1 MLKDSFGRVID
12 NLRISVTDRCNFRCV
27 YCMPAHGMKWL
38 DKKNILSFEEIFR
51 IAGIF
56 SGLGITRL
64 RLTGGEPLIRKELST
79 LIRMLRG
86 IEKIEDISLT
96 TNGYFLNEQAAAL
109 HGAGLKR
116 INISLDSLYSGS
128 FSSVTRRD
136 YYEDVRKGIAR
147 AVEVGMN
154 PVKINV
160 VLIRGFNDN
169 EILDFAELGR
179 KNNFIIRFIEFMPL
193 GSDDKWNVQKVVSAD
208 EIKRT
213 IESGFGMKLIPDAGG
228 SRKQP
233 ADVFRFEDGIG
244 RIGFISSVSEPF
256 CEHCN
261 RVRITSDG
269 KLRTCLFSHTE
280 TDLMKLLRGGAADSE
295 IREIIIE
302 AVSNKER
309 GHMINRPGFLRPE
322 RTMSQIGG

>member
-12 NLRISVTDRCNFRCV
+12 NLRVSVTDRCNFRCV

-64 RLTGGEPLIRKELST
+64 RLTGGEPLMRKELST
-79 LIRMLRG
+79 LIRMLRD

-128 FSSVTRRD
+128 FGSVTRRD

-179 KNNFIIRFIEFMPL
+179 KNNFVIRFIEFMPL
-193 GSDDKWNVQKVVSAD
+193 GSDDKWNVQKVVRSD
-208 EIKRT
+208 EIRST
-213 IESGFGMKLIPDAGG
+213 IESGFGMRLIPDAEG
-228 SRKQP
+228 KKNQP

-280 TDLMKLLRGGAADSE
+280 TDLMKLLRGGAQDGE

-309 GHMINRPGFLRPE
+309 GHMINRPGFQRPE

>member
-1 MLKDSFGRVID
+1 LLKDSFGRVID
-12 NLRISVTDRCNFRCV
+12 NLRVSVTDRCNFRCV

-64 RLTGGEPLIRKELST
+64 RLTGGEPLMRKELST
-79 LIRMLRG
+79 LIRMLRD

-128 FSSVTRRD
+128 FGSVTRRD

-179 KNNFIIRFIEFMPL
+179 KNNFVIRFIEFMPL
-193 GSDDKWNVQKVVSAD
+193 GSDDKWNVQKVVRSD
-208 EIKRT
+208 EIRST
-213 IESGFGMKLIPDAGG
+213 IESGFGMRLIPDAEG
-228 SRKQP
+228 KKNQP

-280 TDLMKLLRGGAADSE
+280 TDLMKLLRGGAQDGE

-309 GHMINRPGFLRPE
+309 GHMINRPGFQRPE

>member
-1 MLKDSFGRVID
+1 
-12 NLRISVTDRCNFRCV
+12 
-27 YCMPAHGMKWL
+27 MPAHGMKWL

-51 IAGIF
+51 ITGIF
-56 SGLGITRL
+56 SELGITRL
-64 RLTGGEPLIRKELST
+64 RLTGGEPLLRKELSS
-79 LIRMLRG
+79 LIRMLSG

-96 TNGYFLNEQAAAL
+96 TNGYFLDEQAGFL
-109 HGAGLKR
+109 YGAGLKR
-116 INISLDSLYSGS
+116 INISLDSLYSES

-136 YYEDVRKGIAR
+136 YYENVRRGIAR

-179 KNNFIIRFIEFMPL
+179 KNNFVIRFIEFMPL
-193 GSDDKWNVQKVVSAD
+193 GSDDKWNIRKVVGSD
-208 EIKRT
+208 EIRRT
-213 IESGFGMKLIPDAGG
+213 IESGFGMKLVPDSWGRG
-228 SRKQP
+228 TQP

-269 KLRTCLFSHTE
+269 KLRTCLFSHAE
-280 TDLMKLLRGGAADSE
+280 TDLMKALREGAQDGE
-295 IREIIIE
+295 IRELIIE
-302 AVSNKER
+302 AVSKKER

>member
-1 MLKDSFGRVID
+1 
-12 NLRISVTDRCNFRCV
+12 
-27 YCMPAHGMKWL
+27 MPAHGMKWL

-56 SGLGITRL
+56 SELGITKL
-64 RLTGGEPLIRKELST
+64 RLTGGEPLLRRELSS
-79 LIRMLRG
+79 LIGMLRG

-96 TNGYFLNEQAAAL
+96 TNGYFLDEQAAAL
-109 HGAGLKR
+109 YGAGLKR
-116 INISLDSLYSGS
+116 INISLDSLYSES
-128 FSSVTRRD
+128 FSTVTRRD
-136 YYEDVRKGIAR
+136 YYDNVRRGIAS

-179 KNNFIIRFIEFMPL
+179 KNNFVIRFIEFMPL
-193 GSDDKWNVQKVVSAD
+193 GSDDKWNIRKVVGSD
-208 EIKRT
+208 EIRRT
-213 IESGFGMKLIPDAGG
+213 IESGFGMKLVPD
-228 SRKQP
+228 SRGRGTQP
-233 ADVFRFEDGIG
+233 ADVYRFEDGIG

-269 KLRTCLFSHTE
+269 KLRTCLFSHAE
-280 TDLMKLLRGGAADSE
+280 TDLMKPLREGAQDGE
-295 IREIIIE
+295 IRELIIE
-302 AVSNKER
+302 AVSKKER

>member
-12 NLRISVTDRCNFRCV
+12 NLRVSVTDRCNFRCV

-51 IAGIF
+51 ITKIF
-56 SGLGITRL
+56 SELGITML
-64 RLTGGEPLIRKELST
+64 RLTGGEPLIRKELSS
-79 LIRMLRG
+79 LIRMLKG

-96 TNGYFLNEQAAAL
+96 TNGYFLNEQADAL

-169 EILDFAELGR
+169 EILDFAGLGR
-179 KNNFIIRFIEFMPL
+179 KNNFVIRFIEFMPL
-193 GSDDKWNVQKVVSAD
+193 GSDDKWNIQKVVSAD

-213 IESGFGMKLIPDAGG
+213 IESGFRMKLIPDAEG
-228 SRKQP
+228 KKNQP

-280 TDLMKLLRGGAADSE
+280 TDMMKLLRGGAADSE
-295 IREIIIE
+295 IRGLIIE
-302 AVSNKER
+302 AVSKKER

>member
-1 MLKDSFGRVID
+1 MLKDSFGRVIN

-56 SGLGITRL
+56 SELGITRL
-64 RLTGGEPLIRKELST
+64 RLTGGEPLLRRELSS
-79 LIRMLRG
+79 LIGMLKG

-96 TNGYFLNEQAAAL
+96 TNGYFLDEQAAAL
-109 HGAGLKR
+109 YGAGLKR
-116 INISLDSLYSGS
+116 INISLDSLYSES
-128 FSSVTRRD
+128 FSTVTRRD
-136 YYEDVRKGIAR
+136 YYENVRRGIAR

-179 KNNFIIRFIEFMPL
+179 KNNFVIRFIEFMPL
-193 GSDDKWNVQKVVSAD
+193 GSDDKWNIRKVVGSD
-208 EIKRT
+208 EIRRT
-213 IESGFGMKLIPDAGG
+213 IESGFGMKLVPDSQGRG
-228 SRKQP
+228 TQP
-233 ADVFRFEDGIG
+233 ADVYRFEDGIG
-244 RIGFISSVSEPF
+244 RVGFISSVSEPF

-269 KLRTCLFSHTE
+269 KLRTCLFSHAE
-280 TDLMKLLRGGAADSE
+280 TDLMKPLREGAQDSE
-295 IREIIIE
+295 IRELIIE
-302 AVSNKER
+302 AVSKKER

>member
-1 MLKDSFGRVID
+1 MLKDSFGRVIN

-38 DKKNILSFEEIFR
+38 DKKSILSFEEIFR
-51 IAGIF
+51 ITGIF
-56 SGLGITRL
+56 SELGITKL
-64 RLTGGEPLIRKELST
+64 RLTGGEPLIRKELSS
-79 LIRMLRG
+79 LIGMLNG

-96 TNGYFLNEQAAAL
+96 TNGYFLDEQAGAL
-109 HGAGLKR
+109 YEAGLKR
-116 INISLDSLYSGS
+116 INISLDSLYSES
-128 FSSVTRRD
+128 FSTVTRRD
-136 YYEDVRKGIAR
+136 YYEDVRRGIAR

-179 KNNFIIRFIEFMPL
+179 KNNFVIRFIEFMPL
-193 GSDDKWNVQKVVSAD
+193 GNDDKWNVQKVVRSD
-208 EIKRT
+208 EIRRT
-213 IESGFGMKLIPDAGG
+213 IESGLGMKLIPDTKGRG
-228 SRKQP
+228 KQP

-244 RIGFISSVSEPF
+244 HIGFISSVSEPF

-280 TDLMKLLRGGAADSE
+280 TDLMKPLREGADDGE
-295 IREIIIE
+295 IRELIIE
-302 AVSNKER
+302 AVSKKER
-309 GHMINRPGFLRPE
+309 GHMINTPGFLRPE